1 MYILENISKSCW
13 AGTEQIRSP
22 RKRPVN
28 EGGWRV
34 SVQREKRKRR
44 KKEKRNELKILLGG
58 QIGHVKVVSKT
69 GSGLCGSASWD
80 CYEDAIASSIGCHGV
95 AQDSGS
101 KFFFF
106 FNGRYRFFYRPLR
119 GCAGFQ
125 VRILFFF
132 CNGHYCFRYRLL
144 RGCGGFWVKILFL
157 KKMVPQSNSTGYQFS
172 LTRIASGQYISSFS
186 TGSEQQK
193 RWINKDGKLIK
204 VLDITEA

>member
-1 MYILENISKSCW
+1 M
-13 AGTEQIRSP
+13 
-22 RKRPVN
+22 N

-80 CYEDAIASSIGCHGV
+80 CFEDAIASSIGCFGV

-106 FNGRYRFFYRPLR
+106 FFLTDAIASF
-119 GCAGFQ
+119 
-125 VRILFFF
+125 I
-132 CNGHYCFRYRLL
+132 GHYGVAQDSSSEFY
-144 RGCGGFWVKILFL
+144 FFL
-157 KKMVPQSNSTGYQFS
+157 
-172 LTRIASGQYISSFS
+172 
-186 TGSEQQK
+186 
-193 RWINKDGKLIK
+193 
-204 VLDITEA
+204 

>member
-1 MYILENISKSCW
+1 M
-13 AGTEQIRSP
+13 
-22 RKRPVN
+22 N

-80 CYEDAIASSIGCHGV
+80 CFEDAIASSIGCYGV

-101 KFFFF
+101 KFFFFF

-119 GCAGFQ
+119 GYAGFQ

-132 CNGHYCFRYRLL
+132 F
-144 RGCGGFWVKILFL
+144 V
-157 KKMVPQSNSTGYQFS
+157 TD
-172 LTRIASGQYISSFS
+172 TIASVIGYYGVAEDSGSKSFF
-186 TGSEQQK
+186 
-193 RWINKDGKLIK
+193 
-204 VLDITEA
+204 

>member
-1 MYILENISKSCW
+1 MLRLWVRLGRGCAEVHH
-13 AGTEQIRSP
+13 GT
-22 RKRPVN
+22 V
-28 EGGWRV
+28 
-34 SVQREKRKRR
+34 
-44 KKEKRNELKILLGG
+44 LKTLLLLLS
-58 QIGHVKVVSKT
+58 VVS
-69 GSGLCGSASWD
+69 GLHRILGQNS
-80 CYEDAIASSIGCHGV
+80 
-95 AQDSGS
+95 
-101 KFFFF
+101 FFFF

-119 GCAGFQ
+119 GWAGFQ
-125 VRILFFF
+125 VKILFFF

>member
-1 MYILENISKSCW
+1 MWLRGAKSPKVYILENISKSCW

-80 CYEDAIASSIGCHGV
+80 CFEDAIASSIGCYGV

-101 KFFFF
+101 KFFFFFF

-119 GCAGFQ
+119 GCAGFL

-132 CNGHYCFRYRLL
+132 CNGHCCFRYRLL
-144 RGCGGFWVKILFL
+144 RGCGRFWVKILFL
-157 KKMVPQSNSTGYQFS
+157 KKKWSHSPIRQDTNSVSRVLQAANTSVLSVMDQNN
-172 LTRIASGQYISSFS
+172 
-186 TGSEQQK
+186 K
-193 RWINKDGKLIK
+193 RD
-204 VLDITEA
+204 E

>member
-1 MYILENISKSCW
+1 M
-13 AGTEQIRSP
+13 
-22 RKRPVN
+22 N

-69 GSGLCGSASWD
+69 GSGLYGSASWD
-80 CYEDAIASSIGCHGV
+80 CFEDAIASSIGCYGV

-157 KKMVPQSNSTGYQFS
+157 KKNGPTVQFDRIPIQSHAYCRRPIHQFF
-172 LTRIASGQYISSFS
+172 QY
-186 TGSEQQK
+186 
-193 RWINKDGKLIK
+193 WIRTTKEMNKQGWQ
-204 VLDITEA
+204 AY

>member
-1 MYILENISKSCW
+1 MGLF
-13 AGTEQIRSP
+13 
-22 RKRPVN
+22 
-28 EGGWRV
+28 WRRYCFFYRLFRGCTGFWV
-34 SVQREKRKRR
+34 
-44 KKEKRNELKILLGG
+44 KIL
-58 QIGHVKVVSKT
+58 
-69 GSGLCGSASWD
+69 
-80 CYEDAIASSIGCHGV
+80 
-95 AQDSGS
+95 
-101 KFFFF
+101 FFF

-119 GCAGFQ
+119 GWAGFQ
-125 VRILFFF
+125 VKILFFF

-204 VLDITEA
+204 VLDITEAYWQTHSLPLRSSLCYNKLKDPN